1 MEDTEK
7 AKDHTLVEQTQ
18 EKILEYIQRQGFEY
32 GTVLPKENELAE
44 ILGVSRVVIREANSG
59 LRALGFLETKRK
71 RGTIFVA
78 PKFFNLFKLILM
90 SGFVDSK
97 SLQDMY
103 EMRLMLEIGMAD
115 LVVRN
120 FTDEN
125 INQLQKIADAEN
137 EASDSEELR
146 QLDIKFHTILY
157 DITGNLS
164 LRYFQKLLATLFSL
178 YTPRSADWK
187 RKSMMNHDTLIE
199 ILKSKDV
206 ELFRSAMRIH
216 LEYQFRNKDKNLHS
230 MENTVQNGFH

>member
-1 MEDTEK
+1 MENKT
-7 AKDHTLVEQTQ
+7 KDHTLVEQTQ
-18 EKILEYIQRQGFEY
+18 EKILEYIQQQGFEY
-32 GTVLPKENELAE
+32 GSVLPKENELAE

-71 RGTIFVA
+71 RGTVLVA

-103 EMRLMLEIGMAD
+103 ELRLMLEIGMAD
-115 LVVRN
+115 LVVQN
-120 FTDEN
+120 ITDDN
-125 INQLQKIADAEN
+125 IKQLQKIADIEN
-137 EASDSEELR
+137 EATDPEELR

-164 LRYFQKLLATLFSL
+164 LRYFQKMLSTLFSL

-187 RKSMMNHDTLIE
+187 KKSMMTHDTLVE

-216 LEYQFRNKDKNLHS
+216 LEYQFRNKEHNLHS
-230 MENTVQNGFH
+230 MEKTVSNGFH